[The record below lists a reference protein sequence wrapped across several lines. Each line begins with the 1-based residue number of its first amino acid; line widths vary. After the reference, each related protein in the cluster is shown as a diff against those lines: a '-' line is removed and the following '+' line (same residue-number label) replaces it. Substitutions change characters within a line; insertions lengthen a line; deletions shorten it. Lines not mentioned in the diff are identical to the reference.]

1 MLETV
6 SRHSRWNGGAMI
18 EFFRKIF
25 DSGFMSHGQSYLMR
39 PEIIWLHVVS
49 DALIAMAYFCILVAL
64 AYFVRKRRDLPYH
77 WMFVLFGF
85 FLFACGVAHLMEI
98 WSVWHGTYRLSG
110 VVKAATAVASMVTL
124 ILLIRLLPQALTLPT
139 PEDLRR
145 TNIAL
150 EREIAERKQA
160 ETALAAERDNFE
172 RQVEEHAEEL
182 LAVKDELA
190 AEQEA
195 MTRFHEFG
203 TRMLATTELQP
214 LLEEVLTA
222 SIALQS
228 ADFGTIQ
235 LYNPES
241 QALEIVAQRGFQQDF
256 LNHFSSVL
264 EGEAA
269 YGRALSRGER
279 VIIEDVLT
287 DADFELFRPIAAAA
301 DFRAVQSTP
310 LFSRNGEPLGM
321 ISTHFRQPHRPSER
335 DLRLTDLYARQ
346 AAEMIER
353 KRADAALMESEERFL
368 HLIEAARDYAIF
380 MLDPG
385 GRVVTWNRGAERIEG
400 YSAQEILGQ
409 HLSLFYEPG
418 DIELKKPDQALSVAA
433 TEGRLEDQGWRV
445 RKDGSRFWAS
455 VVLTA
460 LRDDTGGLRGFATVT
475 HDLTERK
482 RAEEELWRSE
492 AYLAQGQRL
501 SHTGSWG
508 WNASAEEVFWSRETF
523 RILGADRREV
533 KPSCQF
539 LLEHVHPEDRAFVEQ
554 ALDRANRE
562 RTEFEMAF
570 RIVLPDGSIKHI
582 QSLGHPVPTESG
594 LAEFVGAIVDV
605 TGQRLAEEALGKT
618 RGELA
623 RVTRLTTMGELAASI
638 AHELNDELSA
648 IVSKSNF
655 CLRLADATGG
665 SPYEAREALLE
676 IVKDADR
683 ASAIVARIRTMTQ
696 RSALEK
702 TSLRV
707 RDLVFDVL
715 EFVRRELVQNRI
727 TVRTD
732 LAEDLPYISGDRV
745 ELQQVLL
752 NLVMNGIEAMSSV
765 EDEWRVLMIRGAR
778 DELDGKAAVRIAVQD
793 SGVGF
798 RPEAV
803 DRLFDAFYST
813 KPNRIGM
820 GLQISRTIVE
830 GLGGRLWAT
839 ANAGPGATFLCALP
853 AVAQ

>member
-1 MLETV
+1 M
-6 SRHSRWNGGAMI
+6 
-18 EFFRKIF
+18 
-25 DSGFMSHGQSYLMR
+25 
-39 PEIIWLHVVS
+39 
-49 DALIAMAYFCILVAL
+49 
-64 AYFVRKRRDLPYH
+64 
-77 WMFVLFGF
+77 
-85 FLFACGVAHLMEI
+85 
-98 WSVWHGTYRLSG
+98 
-110 VVKAATAVASMVTL
+110 
-124 ILLIRLLPQALTLPT
+124 
-139 PEDLRR
+139 
-145 TNIAL
+145 
-150 EREIAERKQA
+150 
-160 ETALAAERDNFE
+160 
-172 RQVEEHAEEL
+172 
-182 LAVKDELA
+182 
-190 AEQEA
+190 
-195 MTRFHEFG
+195 
-203 TRMLATTELQP
+203 
-214 LLEEVLTA
+214 
-222 SIALQS
+222 
-228 ADFGTIQ
+228 
-235 LYNPES
+235 
-241 QALEIVAQRGFQQDF
+241 
-256 LNHFSSVL
+256 
-264 EGEAA
+264 
-269 YGRALSRGER
+269 
-279 VIIEDVLT
+279 
-287 DADFELFRPIAAAA
+287 
-301 DFRAVQSTP
+301 QSTP
-310 LFSRNGEPLGM
+310 LFSRSGEPLGM

-353 KRADAALMESEERFL
+353 ERADAALMESEERFL

-380 MLDPG
+380 VLDSG

-400 YSAQEILGQ
+400 YSTQEILGQ

-418 DIELKKPDQALSVAA
+418 DVELKRPDQALTLAA
-433 TEGRLEDQGWRV
+433 TEGRLEEQGWRV

-460 LRDDTGGLRGFATVT
+460 LRDDTGELRGFATVT
-475 HDLTERK
+475 RDLTERK
-482 RAEEELWRSE
+482 RAKEELWRSE

-501 SHTGSWG
+501 SQTGSWG

-539 LLEHVHPEDRAFVEQ
+539 LLDQVHPEDRAFVEQ
-554 ALDRANRE
+554 VLDRANRE

-582 QSLGHPVPTESG
+582 ESFGHPVPTESG
-594 LAEFVGAIVDV
+594 LAEFVGAIADV

-618 RGELA
+618 RAELA

-638 AHELNDELSA
+638 AHEVNDALSA

-655 CLRLADATGG
+655 CLRFAEATGG

-683 ASAIVARIRTMTQ
+683 ASAIIARIQTMTQ

-715 EFVRRELVQNRI
+715 ELVRHQLVQNRI

-778 DELDGKAAVRIAVQD
+778 DERDGKAAVRIAMQD

-798 RPEAV
+798 QAGSSRPTLRCVLLHQTEPHWYGIANQPHHCGGAWRAPLG
-803 DRLFDAFYST
+803 D
-813 KPNRIGM
+813 
-820 GLQISRTIVE
+820 SRCRSRRHVPM
-830 GLGGRLWAT
+830 RFA
-839 ANAGPGATFLCALP
+839 